1 MINRRTLASVLL
13 ASACVIAAPPARAD
27 IPFWEKVE
35 NWLIGG
41 DSTIEGTSRAADS
54 IQKSDYPQAE
64 RIQVISEIDQLND
77 LLDRLLSSKVGML
90 DAMETYLDRASQTG
104 SFSNANRQSL
114 WDNVK
119 PEVTRL
125 VGLVKDVQT
134 MLYNSTYLKLRIDP
148 ETRSGLNRVMAERQ
162 DLLGKTQSLPPPRTR
177 EELAALGKVIARHRD
192 LRDRTEALQ
201 KSLFEARSRLTA
213 I

>member
-1 MINRRTLASVLL
+1 MISRRTVASILL

-27 IPFWEKVE
+27 VAFWEKVE

-41 DSTIEGTSRAADS
+41 DDTFEGTSRAADS
-54 IQKSDYPQAE
+54 IQKADYQQAE
-64 RIQVISEIDQLND
+64 RIKVISEIDDLND
-77 LLDRLLSSKVGML
+77 LLDRVLSSKVGML
-90 DAMETYLDRASQTG
+90 DAMESYLDRASQPGT
-104 SFSNANRQSL
+104 FSNGSRQSL

-125 VGLVKDVQT
+125 IGLVKDVQA

-148 ETRSGLNRVMAERQ
+148 QTRSGLNRVMAERE
-162 DLLGKTQSLPPPRTR
+162 DLLGKTQSLPPPRTK

-201 KSLFEARSRLTA
+201 RSLFEARNRLSA
-213 I
+213 V